1 QLRNSGM
8 SPKQILIN
16 RRGTTIAI
24 VMAISALAGGALAA
38 YLLGLP
44 TKMGLAIASGYG
56 WYSLSGIVL
65 TDAFGPVIG
74 STAFF

>member
-1 QLRNSGM
+1 
-8 SPKQILIN
+8 
-16 RRGTTIAI
+16 
-24 VMAISALAGGALAA
+24 MAISALAGGALAA

-65 TDAFGPVIG
+65 
-74 STAFF
+74 SH

>member
-1 QLRNSGM
+1 M

-44 TKMGLAIASGYG
+44 TK
-56 WYSLSGIVL
+56 W
-65 TDAFGPVIG
+65 D
-74 STAFF
+74 